1 MIAEARSHVEH
12 RGRSRQS
19 APANSCHRVHKTIC
33 WILRLYRGIIRR
45 LSCLIGPCS
54 GHRAHSIY
62 HRATAIS
69 LCLSSRSAPVWS
81 SMSCDKQ
88 AWISSSLNFRS
99 PSQHSSSRSNTKS
112 RAPNTVTDSW
122 LTLSVAY
129 SWQTFPAVQRKNSAA
144 EKKIRSPTKF
154 DFLKAFGQMKIL
166 LFVSICL
173 QKV

>member
-19 APANSCHRVHKTIC
+19 APADSCHRVHRTIC

-69 LCLSSRSAPVWS
+69 LCLSSRSAPVWY

-112 RAPNTVTDSW
+112 TQHSHRQ
-122 LTLSVAY
+122 LTHSQCCLLLANLSG
-129 SWQTFPAVQRKNSAA
+129 SPA
-144 EKKIRSPTKF
+144 EK
-154 DFLKAFGQMKIL
+154 FGRWEKNP
-166 LFVSICL
+166 VPN
-173 QKV
+173 

>member
-19 APANSCHRVHKTIC
+19 APADSCHRVHKTIC
-33 WILRLYRGIIRR
+33 WILCLYRGIIRR
-45 LSCLIGPCS
+45 LSCLKGSCS
-54 GHRAHSIY
+54 GDRAHSIY

-112 RAPNTVTDSW
+112 TQSQTADS
-122 LTLSVAY
+122 LSVLP
-129 SWQTFPAVQRKNSAA
+129 TLGKPFRRPA
-144 EKKIRSPTKF
+144 EK
-154 DFLKAFGQMKIL
+154 FGRWEKNP
-166 LFVSICL
+166 VPN
-173 QKV
+173 